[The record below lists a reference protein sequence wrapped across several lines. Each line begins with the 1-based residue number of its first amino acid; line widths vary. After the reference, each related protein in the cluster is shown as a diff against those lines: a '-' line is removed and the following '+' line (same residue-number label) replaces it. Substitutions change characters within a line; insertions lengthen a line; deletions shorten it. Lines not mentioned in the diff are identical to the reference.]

1 MSAETKNRI
10 ILYWS
15 PREQEL
21 THAAIDEAEAKLAEA
36 MIEQKQTVYQIRPL
50 VPTDLGANS
59 NNAFIGYTGITGA
72 GTYTI
77 ASFTSLKS
85 RPLAIFGF
93 RNLNGTATGV
103 ITGIQFIINGQQI
116 PLQPVP
122 VTLSWNEDTE
132 RTVYFSPVYVTAANI
147 PVQIQLTAAA
157 SAASVSF
164 ELIGLQAQPTGA
176 TLG

>member
-1 MSAETKNRI
+1 MNPVQYI
-10 ILYWS
+10 WYWS
-15 PREQEL
+15 PREQDL
-21 THAAIDEAEAKLAEA
+21 TRDAIMKAQAKLAGA
-36 MIEQKQTVYQIRPL
+36 MATEGQTSYQIRPL
-50 VPTDLGANS
+50 TPTDLGASS

-72 GTYTI
+72 GTFTI

-103 ITGIQFIINGQQI
+103 VTGIQFIINGQQI
-116 PLQPVP
+116 PLQPLP
-122 VTLSWNEDTE
+122 LTLSWNEDTE
-132 RTVYFSPVYVTAANI
+132 KTVYFSPVYVTAPNI

-164 ELIGLQAQPTGA
+164 ELVGLAAQPTGA
-176 TLG
+176 TLS

>member
-1 MSAETKNRI
+1 MNPVQYI
-10 ILYWS
+10 WYWS
-15 PREQEL
+15 PREQDL
-21 THAAIDEAEAKLAEA
+21 TRDAIAKAQAKLADA
-36 MIEQKQTVYQIRPL
+36 MAKESQLSYQVRPL
-50 VPTDLGANS
+50 VPTDLGASS

-77 ASFTSLKS
+77 ASFTSQKS

-103 ITGIQFIINGQQI
+103 ITGIQFVINGQQI

-122 VTLSWNEDTE
+122 LTLSWNEDTE
-132 RTVYFSPVYVTAANI
+132 KTVYFSPVYVTAPNV
-147 PVQIQLTAAA
+147 PVQVQLTAAA
-157 SAASVSF
+157 SASSVSF
-164 ELIGLQAQPTGA
+164 EIVGLAAQPTGA

>member
-1 MSAETKNRI
+1 MNPVQYI
-10 ILYWS
+10 WYWS
-15 PREQEL
+15 PREQDF
-21 THAAIDEAEAKLAEA
+21 TRDAIMKAQAKLADA
-36 MIEQKQTVYQIRPL
+36 MVKENQLNYQIRPL
-50 VPTDLGANS
+50 VPTDLGASTNE
-59 NNAFIGYTGITGA
+59 AFIGYTGITGA

-77 ASFTSLKS
+77 ASFTSQKS

-103 ITGIQFIINGQQI
+103 ITGIQFVINGQQI

-122 VTLSWNEDTE
+122 LTLSWNEDTE
-132 RTVYFSPVYVTAANI
+132 KTVYFSPVYVTASDV
-147 PVQIQLTAAA
+147 PVQVQLTAAA

-164 ELIGLQAQPTGA
+164 EIVGLAAQPTGA

>member
-21 THAAIDEAEAKLAEA
+21 THAAIEEAEAKLAEA
-36 MIEQKQTVYQIRPL
+36 MIEQKQMLYQIRPL
-50 VPTDLGANS
+50 VPTDLGASS
-59 NNAFIGYTGITGA
+59 NNAFIGYTGITGP

-77 ASFTSLKS
+77 ASFTSQRS

-93 RNLNGTATGV
+93 RNLNGSATGV
-103 ITGIQFIINGQQI
+103 ITGIQFVTNGQQV

-122 VTLSWNEDTE
+122 LTLSWNEDTE
-132 RTVYFSPVYVTAANI
+132 KTVYFSPIYMTAPDT
-147 PVQIQLTAAA
+147 PVQIILTAAA
-157 SAASVSF
+157 SATSVSF
-164 ELIGLQAQPTGA
+164 ELIGLAAQPSGA

>member
-1 MSAETKNRI
+1 MNPVQHI
-10 ILYWS
+10 WYWS
-15 PREQEL
+15 PREQDL
-21 THAAIDEAEAKLAEA
+21 TRDAIMKAQAKLADA
-36 MIEQKQTVYQIRPL
+36 MAKESQLSYQIRPL
-50 VPTDLGANS
+50 VPMDLGASS
-59 NNAFIGYTGITGA
+59 NNAFIGYTGITDA
-72 GTYTI
+72 GTFQI
-77 ASFTSLKS
+77 ASFTSQKS

-122 VTLSWNEDTE
+122 LTLSWNEDTE
-132 RTVYFSPVYVTAANI
+132 KTVYFSPVYVTAANI

-157 SAASVSF
+157 SASSVSF
-164 ELIGLQAQPTGA
+164 ELIGLAAQPTGA

>member
-1 MSAETKNRI
+1 MNPVQYI
-10 ILYWS
+10 WYWS
-15 PREQEL
+15 PREQDL
-21 THAAIDEAEAKLAEA
+21 TRDAIVKAQAKLADA
-36 MIEQKQTVYQIRPL
+36 MVRESQMNYQIRPL
-50 VPTDLGANS
+50 VPTDLGAS
-59 NNAFIGYTGITGA
+59 TNNAFIGYTGITGA
-72 GTYTI
+72 GTFTI
-77 ASFTSLKS
+77 ASFTSQKS

-103 ITGIQFIINGQQI
+103 ITGIQFVINGQQI

-132 RTVYFSPVYVTAANI
+132 KTVYFSPVYVTAPNV

-164 ELIGLQAQPTGA
+164 ELIGLAAQPTGA

>member
-1 MSAETKNRI
+1 MNSVQYI
-10 ILYWS
+10 WYWS
-15 PREQEL
+15 PREQDL
-21 THAAIDEAEAKLAEA
+21 TRDAIAKAQAKLADA
-36 MIEQKQTVYQIRPL
+36 MAKDNQMVYQVRPL
-50 VPTDLGANS
+50 VPTDLGASS

-72 GTYTI
+72 GTFTI
-77 ASFTSLKS
+77 ASFTTLKS
-85 RPLAIFGF
+85 RPLAVFGF
-93 RNLNGTATGV
+93 RNLNNTATGV
-103 ITGIQFIINGQQI
+103 ITGIQFVINGQQM

-122 VTLSWNEDTE
+122 LTLSWNEDTE
-132 RTVYFSPVYVTAANI
+132 KTVYFSPVYITAPNI